1 MRAGPLLLVFAC
13 VAAAGAAAFFLLGG
27 PADEDAARDLAQA
40 PAKGGDAAGG
50 DAAADAAKRKPRA
63 GGRVRAKAPEEFVET
78 GDAEWDAVRRIAHR
92 GDHLEALE
100 SIVVRRKSAAP
111 ADAMWKSKERVT
123 EIVVWEDA
131 AIDRLAGVV
140 ETTPRDALAAW
151 LRRLDEAV
159 LDPVRRRRLDQLRR
173 SLVEA
178 GKLDLQS
185 ILDAASAE
193 GRKSIERHLSRFG
206 GGPGGPEAAAAAAA
220 LEPGVVDAL
229 LSAVKQRNTQP
240 RVDAKGNVQPTQPL
254 PTDDAAAREQ
264 RRLEQLE
271 KLRQR
276 AAEGLLEPIAAGLA
290 WIAIHQAD
298 DGEMSDGTVAARCV
312 ALGHGTPCNVR
323 GGVTGAQYRLAATGL
338 SVLAFLDFRDQD
350 LSAVFEPTL
359 SSGVEWLRRQI
370 RADGSFP
377 QQGYEAAIAMMALG
391 QAARASKSPALLK
404 DVERCLAYYAG
415 KVSADGGFR
424 YSLGQAGDLS
434 VSAWYVQAFEAARD
448 AGAKVPDGLSANLE
462 KFVRSMWLGGPKF
475 KYDAGR
481 TNEQP
486 TLAAAGMLSL
496 SILNPGSVAKE
507 LGAGPR
513 PDDAASAPNGQRTD
527 SYGTWPDALA
537 AAATRQRADIYAVY
551 YEVRTELALKG
562 QLSTERQRL
571 LADLPRIL
579 QRKDLP
585 VAGMFANAN
594 VDPDKQ
600 KPVKGKANWD
610 NLAMID
616 RGGRVVATAFCVLT
630 MEHALYR
637 R

>member
-27 PADEDAARDLAQA
+27 PRDQDAAQTALGDRG
-40 PAKGGDAAGG
+40 KGGDAGAGG
-50 DAAADAAKRKPRA
+50 AGGGDSDAAKRKPRA
-63 GGRVRAKAPEEFVET
+63 GGRVRAKAPDEFVET
-78 GDAEWDAVRRIAHR
+78 GDADWDAVRRIAHR

-111 ADAMWKSKERVT
+111 ADAVWKSKERVA
-123 EIVVWEDA
+123 EIVTWEDA
-131 AIDRLAGVV
+131 AIDRLVAVV
-140 ETTPRDALAAW
+140 DTTPRDALAVW

-159 LDPVRRRRLDQLRR
+159 LDPARRRRLDQLRR

-178 GKLDLQS
+178 GKLDLQT
-185 ILDAASAE
+185 ILDAASAQ
-193 GRKSIERHLSRFG
+193 GRSALERHLVRFG
-206 GGPGGPEAAAAAAA
+206 GGSGGPEAAAAAAAA

-240 RVDAKGNVQPTQPL
+240 RVDAKGNVQQSVPL
-254 PTDDAAAREQ
+254 PVDDAAAREQ

-298 DGEMSDGTVAARCV
+298 DGEMSDGAVAARCL

-323 GGVTGAQYRLAATGL
+323 GGVSGAQYRLAATGL

-350 LSAVFEPTL
+350 LASVFEPTL

-391 QAARASKSPALLK
+391 QAARASKSPAVLK

-415 KVSADGGFR
+415 KVSSDGGFR

-448 AGAKVPDGLSANLE
+448 AGAKVPAGLATNLE

-496 SILNPGSVAKE
+496 SILNPESVAKE
-507 LGAGPR
+507 MKEGL
-513 PDDAASAPNGQRTD
+513 
-527 SYGTWPDALA
+527 WPDALA
-537 AAATRQRADIYAVY
+537 AASNRPRADIYAVY

-562 QLSTERQRL
+562 QLSAERQRL

-585 VAGMFANAN
+585 VAGMFSNAN
-594 VDPDKQ
+594 VDPEKQ